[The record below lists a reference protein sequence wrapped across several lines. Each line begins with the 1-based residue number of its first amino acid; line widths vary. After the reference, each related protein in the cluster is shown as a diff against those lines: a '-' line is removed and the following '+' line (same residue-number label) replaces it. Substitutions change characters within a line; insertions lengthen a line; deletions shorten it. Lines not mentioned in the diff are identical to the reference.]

1 VDNRAYLVPHDF
13 TSVGDAAAKKAV
25 RFALQSNA
33 SVHFLHI
40 VKTPAEK
47 GPATKKL
54 EDIINGFKTTN
65 APKIEFH
72 VHVEAGNIFT
82 DIAKV
87 ADKIHASLIIMGT
100 HGAKGMQKVFGSF
113 VIKVITSAHAPFV
126 IVQEKTAPVEHIH
139 KIVFP
144 INLNS
149 ETLQVSKIAGVLA
162 TDFKSEVHVVAPK
175 EKMLDLTQKLIIY
188 SQLVKKELAKIN
200 VPVHVEFLEKSKN
213 YHTDILNYTKK
224 VGAELVAITYHSDR
238 MMPQFDPFTQ
248 SIITNDANIPVLV
261 INGKDAGNYFY

>member
-1 VDNRAYLVPHDF
+1 MDKRAYLVPHDF

-40 VKTPAEK
+40 VKSASDKPT
-47 GPATKKL
+47 ATKKL
-54 EDIINGFKTTN
+54 EEIINGFKTTN
-65 APKIEFH
+65 APNIEFH
-72 VHVEAGNIFT
+72 IHVEAGNIFT

-87 ADKIHASLIIMGT
+87 ADAIHASLIIMGT

-113 VIKVITSAHAPFV
+113 AIKVITSAHAPFV
-126 IVQEKTAPVEHIH
+126 IVQEKTKTVETIK

-175 EKMLDLTQKLIIY
+175 EKMLDLSQKLIIY

-200 VPVHVEFLEKSKN
+200 VPVHVEFLDKTKA
-213 YHTDILNYTKK
+213 YHTEILKYAKK
-224 VGAELVAITYHSDR
+224 INAELIALTYHSDR

-248 SIITNDANIPVLV
+248 SIITNEDQIPVLV

>member
-1 VDNRAYLVPHDF
+1 METRAYLVPHDF
-13 TSVGDAAAKKAV
+13 SPVGDAAAKKAV
-25 RFALQSNA
+25 RLAKQSNA

-40 VKTPAEK
+40 VKAATEK
-47 GPATKKL
+47 AAATKKL
-54 EDIINGFKTTN
+54 EEIIQSLKPIAGN
-65 APKIEFH
+65 IQFH
-72 VHVEAGNIFT
+72 IHVEAGNIFT

-87 ADKIHASLIIMGT
+87 AGKIKASLIIMGT

-113 VIKVITSAHAPFV
+113 AIKVITSTDSPFV
-126 IVQEKTAPVEHIH
+126 IVQEKTSTDNIS

-162 TDFKSEVHVVAPK
+162 TDFNSEVHLIAPK
-175 EKMLDLTQKLIIY
+175 EKALDLSQKLIIY

-200 VPVHVEFLEKSKN
+200 VVVHVEFLEKTKAF
-213 YHTDILNYTKK
+213 HTQVIEYAKK
-224 VGAELVAITYHSDR
+224 VGAEMIAITYHSDA
-238 MMPQFDPFTQ
+238 MFSQFDPFAQ
-248 SIITNDANIPVLV
+248 GIITNQYHIPVLI